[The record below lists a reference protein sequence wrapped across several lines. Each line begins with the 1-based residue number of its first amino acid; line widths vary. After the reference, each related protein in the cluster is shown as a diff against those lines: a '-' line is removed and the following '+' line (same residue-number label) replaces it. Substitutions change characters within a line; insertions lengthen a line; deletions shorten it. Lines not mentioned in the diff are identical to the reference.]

1 MSPPVNYVTLIITNI
16 TTLVTVDSRGDHFA
30 NYCPQITSSLDTT
43 PQKTIDFSRDRNRNC
58 ISKSESN

>member
-30 NYCPQITSSLDTT
+30 NYCPQITSSLATT
-43 PQKTIDFSRDRNRNC
+43 PQQNNRFLQRQ
-58 ISKSESN
+58 KQKLD